1 MSAAAEAANDA
12 ERSAAEANEATA
24 AATHPTADAP
34 DRFARFRHRWN
45 ELDWHLIRTGPQV
58 PELHMAL
65 DEVLTY
71 EVGAG
76 RRPPTLRIWEWAGN
90 AVILGRFQS
99 VRNEVDPEG
108 AAKHD
113 ISVMRRISGGGAMF
127 VEPQNTITYSIYAP
141 ESLVKGMSFIDSYA
155 FMDEWVIEALRSLD
169 VEAEYVP
176 INDISSTAGK
186 IGGAAQTRRG
196 GAVLHHVTMAYDM
209 NPGKMLE
216 VLRIGRE
223 KLSDKG
229 SVSANKRVAPLRQ
242 QTQLPRQTV
251 IDRLVETF
259 AELHGLERSEITPD
273 ELAKAEALAREKF
286 LSDEWRYLLP

>member
-1 MSAAAEAANDA
+1 MSG
-12 ERSAAEANEATA
+12 
-24 AATHPTADAP
+24 ADAL
-34 DRFARFRHRWN
+34 ARFSPRWN
-45 ELDWHLIRTGPQV
+45 EFDWQLIRTGPQA

-76 RRPPTLRIWEWAGN
+76 RRRPTLRIWEWSGN

-99 VRNEVDPEG
+99 VRNEVDPVG
-108 AAKHD
+108 AARHD
-113 ISVMRRISGGGAMF
+113 IAVMRRITGGGAMF
-127 VEPQNTITYSIYAP
+127 IEPQNAITYSIYAP
-141 ESLVKGMSFIDSYA
+141 DSLVKGMSFIDSYA
-155 FMDEWVIEALRSLD
+155 FMDDWVVEGLRSLG

-176 INDISSTAGK
+176 INDISSKAGK

-209 NPGKMLE
+209 DPARMLE

-242 QTQLPRQTV
+242 QTQLPRETV
-251 IDRLVETF
+251 IDALVATF
-259 AELHGLERSEITPD
+259 DRRYGLTPGPLSAE
-273 ELAKAEALAREKF
+273 ELAGAERLAADKF
-286 LSDEWRYLLP
+286 LSNEWRYLLP

>member
-1 MSAAAEAANDA
+1 MSAQ
-12 ERSAAEANEATA
+12 
-24 AATHPTADAP
+24 
-34 DRFARFRHRWN
+34 DRFTKYRPRWL
-45 ELDWHLIRTGPQV
+45 EHEWQLIRVGPQA

-76 RRPPTLRIWEWAGN
+76 KRPPTLRIWEWAGN

-113 ISVMRRISGGGAMF
+113 IAVMRRITGGGAMF
-127 VEPQNTITYSIYAP
+127 VEPGNTITYSIYAP
-141 ESLVKGMSFIDSYA
+141 DSLVKGLSFIDSYE
-155 FMDEWVIEALRSLD
+155 FMDDWVLEALRSLG

-176 INDISSTAGK
+176 INDISSSAGK

-209 NPGKMLE
+209 NPAKMLE

-242 QTQLPRQTV
+242 QTQLPRSDV
-251 IDRLVETF
+251 IDRMVQTF
-259 AELHGLERSEITPD
+259 ASRYGLSQGGLTQD
-273 ELAKAEALAREKF
+273 ESGRAEKLAADKF

>member
-1 MSAAAEAANDA
+1 MSASD
-12 ERSAAEANEATA
+12 
-24 AATHPTADAP
+24 P
-34 DRFARFRHRWN
+34 FARFRPRWD
-45 ELDWHLIRTGPQV
+45 EFEWQFIRTGPQA

-76 RRPPTLRIWEWAGN
+76 RRKPTLRIWEWSHD

-108 AAKHD
+108 AAKHG
-113 ISVMRRISGGGAMF
+113 IVVMRRITGGGAMF
-127 VEPQNTITYSIYAP
+127 IEPPNAITYSIYAP
-141 ESLVKGMSFIDSYA
+141 DSLVKGMSFIDSYA
-155 FMDEWVIEALRSLD
+155 FMDEWVLEGLRSLG
-169 VEAEYVP
+169 VEAEYIP
-176 INDISSTAGK
+176 INDISSKAGK

-209 NPGKMLE
+209 DPARMLE

-242 QTQLPRQTV
+242 QTQLPRETV
-251 IDRLVETF
+251 IDRLVATF
-259 AELHGLERSEITPD
+259 QARHGLSQSDITAD
-273 ELAKAEALAREKF
+273 ELARAERLAKEKF

>member
-1 MSAAAEAANDA
+1 MS
-12 ERSAAEANEATA
+12 SA
-24 AATHPTADAP
+24 
-34 DRFARFRHRWN
+34 DRFEKFRPRWQAF
-45 ELDWHLIRTGPQV
+45 DWQLIRMGPQA

-76 RRPPTLRIWEWAGN
+76 ERPPTLRIWEWASN

-113 ISVMRRISGGGAMF
+113 IAVMRRITGGGAMF
-127 VEPQNTITYSIYAP
+127 VEPENTITYSIYAP
-141 ESLVKGMSFIDSYA
+141 DSLVKGMSFIDSYA
-155 FMDEWVIEALRSLD
+155 FMDDWVLEGLRSLG
-169 VEAEYVP
+169 VEAEYIP
-176 INDISSTAGK
+176 INDLSSKAGK

-209 NPGKMLE
+209 NPAKMLE

-259 AELHGLERSEITPD
+259 KARYGLTPGELTASELDHAET
-273 ELAKAEALAREKF
+273 LAREKF

>member
-1 MSAAAEAANDA
+1 MSVEA
-12 ERSAAEANEATA
+12 
-24 AATHPTADAP
+24 
-34 DRFARFRHRWN
+34 DRFTRFRHRWN
-45 ELDWHLIRTGPQV
+45 EFDWQLIRTGPQA

-76 RRPPTLRIWEWAGN
+76 HRRPTLRIWEWASN

-108 AAKHD
+108 AVKHD
-113 ISVMRRISGGGAMF
+113 IAVMRRITGGGAMF
-127 VEPQNTITYSIYAP
+127 IEPQNTITYSLYAP
-141 ESLVKGMSFIDSYA
+141 DSLVKGMSFIDSYA
-155 FMDEWVIEALRSLD
+155 FMDEWVIQGLRSLG

-176 INDISSTAGK
+176 INDISSAAGK

-209 NPGKMLE
+209 NPAKMLE

-242 QTQLPRQTV
+242 QTQLPRQVV

-259 AELHGLERSEITPD
+259 AGLRGLREDEITPA
-273 ELAKAEALAREKF
+273 ELAQAEALAKEKF
-286 LSDEWRYLLP
+286 LADEWRYLLP